1 MLFYSIS
8 IPFFYIWLLKNLSI
22 ILTEWNKDLSVNFSV
37 SDTSFNQSII
47 SDLTSWYE
55 FEIFMFSSGL
65 YDFWWQREYI
75 DLRISELN
83 ILFISE
89 YLFLLLITN
98 APLLGKK
105 APHILQFAKWA
116 SPILSYWCKHVN
128 SEFIYFILIIL
139 FLFSFIKLIQIIFRT

>member
-1 MLFYSIS
+1 MV
-8 IPFFYIWLLKNLSI
+8 
-22 ILTEWNKDLSVNFSV
+22 LTAWNKDLLVNFNV

-55 FEIFMFSSGL
+55 FDIFKFSSYF

-75 DLRISELN
+75 DLKMSELN

-105 APHILQFAKWA
+105 APQTLQFAKWA

-128 SEFIYFILIIL
+128 SEFIYFILIKFGLI
-139 FLFSFIKLIQIIFRT
+139 LFSFIKLIQIIYKT

>member
-1 MLFYSIS
+1 M
-8 IPFFYIWLLKNLSI
+8 
-22 ILTEWNKDLSVNFSV
+22 ILTEWYKDLDVSFNV

-55 FEIFMFSSGL
+55 LEIFIFSSYL

-75 DLRISELN
+75 DLKMSELN

-89 YLFLLLITN
+89 YLFLLLITK

-105 APHILQFAKWA
+105 APHILQLAKWA

-128 SEFIYFILIIL
+128 SEFIYFILDNFVLIL
-139 FLFSFIKLIQIIFRT
+139 FSLIKLIQIIYRT